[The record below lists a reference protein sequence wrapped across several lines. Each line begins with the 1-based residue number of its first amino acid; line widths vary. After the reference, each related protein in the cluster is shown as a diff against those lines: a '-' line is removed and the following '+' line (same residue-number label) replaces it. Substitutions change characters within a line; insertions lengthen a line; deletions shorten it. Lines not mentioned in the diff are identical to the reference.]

1 MFAVEKN
8 MKVPQVWSTKQI
20 VTYDWLR
27 GFMSR
32 NDYLSLRTPEPTSLG
47 RSTAFNKHTADMTS
61 SLFCV
66 KYSNAKNLHRQ
77 APIIAM
83 KQVCKQRIN
92 LAKLFQK
99 KGQKQVSK
107 VTSAERGSTVTVCYA
122 TNAAGNFAPPSTI
135 FPRQNI

>member
-47 RSTAFNKHTADMTS
+47 RSTAFNKHTADDFF
-61 SLFCV
+61 SLLRQVLEREKFTPASTYNCDETGV
-66 KYSNAKNLHRQ
+66 QTAHKPRKIISKKRLQASKQSNVRRTWIYRDSLLR
-77 APIIAM
+77 
-83 KQVCKQRIN
+83 
-92 LAKLFQK
+92 
-99 KGQKQVSK
+99 
-107 VTSAERGSTVTVCYA
+107 Y
-122 TNAAGNFAPPSTI
+122 
-135 FPRQNI
+135 